1 MTRLQTKCIF
11 YAVLMYCLFCF
22 SNQTFAQTQ
31 LIKASGV
38 VTGKDGNIP
47 LAGATVKQIGGQSAK
62 TLTDVNGTF
71 EMMVPLKSKLQITM
85 VGYKPTTVEVLSTE
99 TMHIVMDSTT
109 ELLNDV
115 VVIGYTEQ
123 KKELLTGAVSVV
135 DVKQSMKELPLNS
148 AADLLTGRV
157 AGVHVNT
164 QPGRPGTQNSLSI
177 RTGSSFNS
185 QPVLYVIDGMIR
197 DAGTF
202 QTLAPNEIESISVL
216 KDAAS
221 AAIYGVRSDG
231 GVIVVTTSRGHY
243 GTPSINYNFNYA
255 ADFATSKVPLTNLY
269 QSGLLSNLMYENLN
283 RIDPRISATPPQG
296 TAWSEDELEWA
307 KALPNQGYDALDA
320 VWNTPFIMNHGITVS
335 GGQNKIKY
343 FAAANYYDQGGFLSS
358 TDYKKWNV
366 RLNVTADITP
376 NLQLYTGLAMS
387 NAYTA
392 SAPIEGTDATYTKL
406 RASFNNMPI
415 YSDEGDRY
423 LTSGWAYG
431 NPSAEANGLIGY
443 QHNNSVDPQANISLT
458 YKTPWVEG
466 LSFKAS
472 YMADWA
478 SSHYKEYDAHATF
491 WFPIFSGENN
501 HIVKADDASLTTQFT
516 NTNFWGLY
524 STAGWNNNYQF
535 DLQASYNRDFGKHHV
550 DAALVFENA
559 KSTHS
564 SMWNQNQG
572 FPVFQTDQYWAA
584 NSDHND
590 MWSGGGPDYTTGRAS
605 YIGQVNYSYA
615 EKYLLN
621 LSVREDGSMYF
632 APKERW
638 GIFPAASAGWIM
650 SKEDFLK
657 DNKIITKLKLRGS
670 VGLTGNDAVVSGW
683 QWQQSYQSGST
694 YFFGD
699 PTPSNN
705 VGIKYG
711 SLVNQNLTWEK
722 SLSYNIGF
730 DYELVHHLSGS
741 ANYWFKHTYDIL
753 GSRQNSLPTTFS
765 LSMPQENY
773 GVMNAQGVDLTVG
786 WKDKTGEVSW
796 FAILNASYGWNKVVK
811 KDYPISYLP
820 WQVPVGKTSN
830 YIAGYTSY
838 IIRTQADLDRWNAA
852 NPDYVNPGNG
862 NTAIGLGSM
871 VYVDRSGPDGK
882 PDGVINNYDQSVL
895 YKNPNPIVYGLDLGA
910 NWKGFSIEAL
920 FSGLL
925 HNPKNFSELADYY
938 GGQMWNMNWMTNAWT
953 PENPN
958 APLPAAVPR
967 DYRSYSIGNSSF
979 WYQDASFIRLK
990 SLNIGYTLQ
999 FDNPLG
1005 NAIKSV
1011 RFFASGTNLFSI
1023 SKFKYWDP
1031 ELNPSWSG
1039 IGYPIMRTISG
1050 GVNVTF

>member
-1 MTRLQTKCIF
+1 M
-11 YAVLMYCLFCF
+11 
-22 SNQTFAQTQ
+22 
-31 LIKASGV
+31 
-38 VTGKDGNIP
+38 
-47 LAGATVKQIGGQSAK
+47 
-62 TLTDVNGTF
+62 
-71 EMMVPLKSKLQITM
+71 
-85 VGYKPTTVEVLSTE
+85 
-99 TMHIVMDSTT
+99 
-109 ELLNDV
+109 
-115 VVIGYTEQ
+115 
-123 KKELLTGAVSVV
+123 
-135 DVKQSMKELPLNS
+135 
-148 AADLLTGRV
+148 
-157 AGVHVNT
+157 
-164 QPGRPGTQNSLSI
+164 
-177 RTGSSFNS
+177 
-185 QPVLYVIDGMIR
+185 
-197 DAGTF
+197 
-202 QTLAPNEIESISVL
+202 
-216 KDAAS
+216 
-221 AAIYGVRSDG
+221 
-231 GVIVVTTSRGHY
+231 
-243 GTPSINYNFNYA
+243 
-255 ADFATSKVPLTNLY
+255 
-269 QSGLLSNLMYENLN
+269 
-283 RIDPRISATPPQG
+283 
-296 TAWSEDELEWA
+296 
-307 KALPNQGYDALDA
+307 
-320 VWNTPFIMNHGITVS
+320 
-335 GGQNKIKY
+335 
-343 FAAANYYDQGGFLSS
+343 
-358 TDYKKWNV
+358 
-366 RLNVTADITP
+366 
-376 NLQLYTGLAMS
+376 
-387 NAYTA
+387 
-392 SAPIEGTDATYTKL
+392 
-406 RASFNNMPI
+406 
-415 YSDEGDRY
+415 
-423 LTSGWAYG
+423 
-431 NPSAEANGLIGY
+431 
-443 QHNNSVDPQANISLT
+443 
-458 YKTPWVEG
+458 
-466 LSFKAS
+466 
-472 YMADWA
+472 
-478 SSHYKEYDAHATF
+478 
-491 WFPIFSGENN
+491 
-501 HIVKADDASLTTQFT
+501 KADDASLTTQFT

-895 YKNPNPIVYGLDLGA
+895 YKNPNPIVYGLDLGLTG
-910 NWKGFSIEAL
+910 KDFPSR
-920 FSGLL
+920 
-925 HNPKNFSELADYY
+925 PYLA
-938 GGQMWNMNWMTNAWT
+938 GCCII
-953 PENPN
+953 
-958 APLPAAVPR
+958 PR
-967 DYRSYSIGNSSF
+967 I
-979 WYQDASFIRLK
+979 
-990 SLNIGYTLQ
+990 SLNSLIIM
-999 FDNPLG
+999 
-1005 NAIKSV
+1005 AA
-1011 RFFASGTNLFSI
+1011 RC
-1023 SKFKYWDP
+1023 
-1031 ELNPSWSG
+1031 G
-1039 IGYPIMRTISG
+1039 I
-1050 GVNVTF
+1050 